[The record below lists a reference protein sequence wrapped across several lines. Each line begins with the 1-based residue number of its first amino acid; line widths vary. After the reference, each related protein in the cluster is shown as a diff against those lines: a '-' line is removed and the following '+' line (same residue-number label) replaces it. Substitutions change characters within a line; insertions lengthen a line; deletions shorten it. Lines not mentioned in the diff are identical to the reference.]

1 MIARE
6 KEKTEERIK
15 QFFSKQT
22 ETTFSAKD
30 LLRGKCT
37 FDTVEDIYKTAK
49 QLLEKIAQAKKNGE
63 SIDLIE
69 LKDRLAKNT
78 KDLVTIIK
86 FGESV
91 AEFQFALKLDS
102 VSNEFNHK
110 IYELKRSKLHSPI
123 VNLFVQNEKWSQ
135 SFFTELMEL
144 YEGIDRMGKNV
155 ESDQNMKF
163 KDFIKEICD
172 FKHDFLKARQIDY
185 KRNDADKKN
194 EAKEIEQ

>member
-6 KEKTEERIK
+6 KEKTEDRIK

-22 ETTFSAKD
+22 ETAFSAKD

-49 QLLEKIAQAKKNGE
+49 QLLEKIAQAKKDGKQ
-63 SIDLIE
+63 IDLIE

-110 IYELKRSKLHSPI
+110 IYELKRSNLHSPI

-144 YEGIDRMGKNV
+144 YAGIDRAGTNV
-155 ESDQNMKF
+155 EPDEVMKF
-163 KDFIKEICD
+163 
-172 FKHDFLKARQIDY
+172 
-185 KRNDADKKN
+185 
-194 EAKEIEQ
+194 

>member
-1 MIARE
+1 MIVRE
-6 KEKTEERIK
+6 KEKTEEQIK
-15 QFFSKQT
+15 QFFSTQK
-22 ETTFSAKD
+22 ETNFSAKD

-37 FDTVEDIYKTAK
+37 FDTVEDIYKTSM
-49 QLLEKIAQAKKNGE
+49 QLLEKIAQAKKDGKQ
-63 SIDLIE
+63 IDLIE

-135 SFFTELMEL
+135 SFF
-144 YEGIDRMGKNV
+144 D
-155 ESDQNMKF
+155 
-163 KDFIKEICD
+163 
-172 FKHDFLKARQIDY
+172 
-185 KRNDADKKN
+185 
-194 EAKEIEQ
+194 